1 MRIADTLKVLQEE
14 LMNYDELEDVEVDNL
29 VNETGQISHTGV
41 VITLVK
47 VDEES
52 TLKNGK
58 HHRLTQSYRVVFKNR
73 KIYTNLYVLISSH
86 GNYISALTNLSKV
99 LEFFQGKNVFTHLD
113 GTPSGSKLGENY
125 KLIVELQDFTFEQI
139 NYIWSIYGG
148 AHKPSV
154 FYKVRLVPHEARD
167 KQIDEGDP
175 ILEVNVD
182 GSTTY

>member
-1 MRIADTLKVLQEE
+1 M
-14 LMNYDELEDVEVDNL
+14 
-29 VNETGQISHTGV
+29 

-47 VDEES
+47 VDEEGA
-52 TLKNGK
+52 LKNGK

-73 KIYTNLYVLISSH
+73 LIYTNLYLLISSH
-86 GNYISALTNLSKV
+86 GDYGAALTNLSKV

-113 GTPSGSKLGENY
+113 GTPSGAKIGENY
-125 KLIVELQDFTFEQI
+125 KLIAELQDFNFEQI

-154 FYKVRLVPHEARD
+154 FYKIRLVPHEAKD
-167 KQIDEGDP
+167 KQNDEGDP

-182 GSTTY
+182 GNTTY